1 MVGGRRSNAPARDTA
16 NYVKQ
21 AEQRGS
27 PDLRRC
33 LLRDQRQKRSR
44 ALGFLARRPSRW
56 VILALV
62 GQFLIFVKLVEHDIC
77 APILG
82 MSREVAI
89 YRRIPVLVIATTNR
103 YDLQRTVL
111 LAPLLNQVNC
121 VGKPA
126 DE

>member
-1 MVGGRRSNAPARDTA
+1 MSDALTIVVVHVARQQGQSLLHVGQEFSLKAG
-16 NYVKQ
+16 
-21 AEQRGS
+21 
-27 PDLRRC
+27 PDFLQRRC

-89 YRRIPVLVIATTNR
+89 YRRIPVLVIGQIELCR
-103 YDLQRTVL
+103 K
-111 LAPLLNQVNC
+111 
-121 VGKPA
+121 VGE
-126 DE
+126 DGMR